1 MQSTSATYKA
11 IVAEPYSCRCKL
23 AIYDSE
29 DTLVAEFGMDKLF
42 SMSTAQAMIEDDT
55 KLVGNCIAG
64 SIKVTFYPTDA
75 NGDTVEIPR
84 MAKLIPYVQVYN
96 DTQTSEWLQKGEFFI
111 DTRAYA
117 AITNELELTGYD
129 AMLKAEMDYP
139 SDDES
144 EYPKTDLAVIQHI
157 ATAMGV
163 TVDSRTANVIN
174 ASYSMGLPFGY
185 SCREVLS
192 GIATL
197 YGANFVITDEGKLR
211 AISLDEVREGI
222 CYLVEENNAVI
233 LIGGIAINVWN
244 PTITAGYGVV
254 SLDHSP
260 AYVPISKVLIMET
273 DNTYVEAGDDTGA
286 TLECYSPFAGD
297 ENLGFSAS
305 DLLGR
310 VSGFSYQPFE
320 ANGVFIDPA
329 AEVGDGIEVGGVISG
344 IFDITTKFGDLFIA
358 DIDAPTTREI
368 DHEYPYE
375 PKADRQFERRMAAI
389 GSRITQTAD
398 MISQEITDR
407 TNADEAISS
416 SITQTVNEF
425 LISLGLGD
433 MSVWFSFTAN
443 GMEIGKTGSPFS
455 VVISE
460 SELGFYENGVKVAYA
475 NNNQFFMPYGVVQ
488 NKLDVGGYQL
498 DASDGI
504 KFRWKGRSE

>member
-1 MQSTSATYKA
+1 MQTTSATYKSIIA
-11 IVAEPYSCRCKL
+11 APYSARYKL
-23 AIYDSE
+23 EVYDGA
-29 DTLVAEFGMDKLF
+29 TLVGTFGMDKLTELKT
-42 SMSTAQAMIEDDT
+42 SQAMIKDDT
-55 KLVGNCIAG
+55 QLIGNCVSGQIDV
-64 SIKVTFYPTDA
+64 SFYPTDG
-75 NGDTVEIPR
+75 NGDEVEIPR
-84 MAKLIPYVQVYN
+84 MAKLCIYAQVYN
-96 DTQTSEWLQKGEFFI
+96 NTDTAEWLPKGVFFI
-111 DTRAYA
+111 DTRAFNA
-117 AITNELELTGYD
+117 TTGVLKLTGYD

-144 EYPKTDLAVIQHI
+144 NYPKTDLAVIQHI

-163 TVDSRTANVIN
+163 TVDSRTANVI
-174 ASYSMGLPFGY
+174 ASSYSMGLPFGY

-222 CYLVEENNAVI
+222 CYLVEENSAVI
-233 LIGGIAINVWN
+233 LVGGIAINVWSPAN
-244 PTITAGYGVV
+244 TIGRDLV

-260 AYVPISKVLIMET
+260 AYTPISKVLINET
-273 DNTYVEAGDDTGA
+273 DDVYVEAGDDTGA

-297 ENLGFSAS
+297 EDTGFTPS
-305 DLLGR
+305 DLLAR
-310 VSGFSYQPFE
+310 VSGFSYQPFD
-320 ANGVFIDPA
+320 AKGVFIDPA

-344 IFDITTKFGDLFIA
+344 VFDMTTTFGTLYYA
-358 DIDAPTTREI
+358 DIEAPTTKEI

-375 PKADRQFERRMAAI
+375 PKADRQYERRMAAI

-407 TNADEAISS
+407 TNADEVISS
-416 SITQTVNEF
+416 SITQTVNEY

-455 VVISE
+455 VVLSE
-460 SELGFYENGVKVAYA
+460 SELGFYENGVRVAYA
-475 NNNQFFMPYGVVQ
+475 NNSQFFMPYGVVQ